1 MAKETFPN
9 KESIMPKHLR
19 WTFALIAILALSTAL
34 SAQVASQPAQAAPA
48 KPEDK
53 LKIYAEIAGEYTFDM
68 GGQTQVITFVV
79 RDGSLYGAPAN
90 ETQELLVPVKDK
102 PLNFEVTVQSNGN
115 FFQLEFVRD
124 DKGVIFKCV
133 LQAEGMTLEGLKTIK

>member
-1 MAKETFPN
+1 MIKQA
-9 KESIMPKHLR
+9 R
-19 WTFALIAILALSTAL
+19 WMFALLAVLALATAL
-34 SAQVASQPAQAAPA
+34 SAQVASQPAQV

-53 LKIYAEIAGEYTFDM
+53 AKIYAEIAGEYTFEM

-79 RDGSLYGAPAN
+79 KDGSLYGAPAN

-102 PLNFEVTVQSNGN
+102 PLNFEVTVSSNGN
-115 FFQLEFVRD
+115 FFQLEFVRN

-133 LQAEGMTLEGLKTIK
+133 LIDRRHDGRRHQDHQVRV

>member
-1 MAKETFPN
+1 M
-9 KESIMPKHLR
+9 KHARLM
-19 WTFALIAILALSTAL
+19 FALLAVLAISTAL
-34 SAQVASQPAQAAPA
+34 TAQVASQPAQA

-53 LKIYAEIAGEYTFDM
+53 LKLYAEIAGDYTFDM
-68 GGQTQVITFVV
+68 NGQTQLITFVV

-102 PLNFEVTVQSNGN
+102 PLNFEVTVQSNGQ
-115 FFQLEFVRD
+115 FFQLEFVRN

-133 LQAEGMTLEGLKTIK
+133 LNGDGMTIEGMKTIK

>member
-1 MAKETFPN
+1 MIKQA
-9 KESIMPKHLR
+9 R
-19 WTFALIAILALSTAL
+19 WMFALLAVLALATAL

-53 LKIYAEIAGEYTFDM
+53 AKIYAEIAGEYTFEM
-68 GGQTQVITFVV
+68 GGQTQVITFAVK
-79 RDGSLYGAPAN
+79 DGSLYGAPAN

-102 PLNFEVTVQSNGN
+102 PLNFEVTVSSNGN
-115 FFQLEFVRD
+115 FFQLEFVRN

-133 LQAEGMTLEGLKTIK
+133 LSTEGMTVDGIKTIK